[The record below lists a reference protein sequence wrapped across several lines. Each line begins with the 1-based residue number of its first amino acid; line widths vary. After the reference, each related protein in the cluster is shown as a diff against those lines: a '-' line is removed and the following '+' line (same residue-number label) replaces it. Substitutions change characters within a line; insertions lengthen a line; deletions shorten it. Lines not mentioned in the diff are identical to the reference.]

1 MKTIQQ
7 RSFVRSVSALDAIFE
22 FISAYVGRFDIAPWV
37 AYALQ
42 FAVEE
47 VFTNLVKYDPDADPI
62 IPIRMRKEENRI
74 TVEVIN
80 GGGRYFDMT
89 STPQTDTQPHERGAG
104 GLGLYLVKKMVDEFR
119 YEYSDGTG
127 IITIV
132 ASLEG

>member
-1 MKTIQQ
+1 MKTTRQK
-7 RSFVRSVSALDAIFE
+7 SFGRDVSALDAIFK
-22 FISAYVGRFDIAPWV
+22 FISDYVSEFNIAPWV

-47 VFTNLVKYDPDADPI
+47 VFTNLVKYDPDADPAI
-62 IPIRMRKEENRI
+62 SIRMTKDDGRI

-80 GGGRYFDMT
+80 ARGRYFDMT
-89 STPQTDTQPHERGAG
+89 STPQVDDRPYDRAAG

-119 YEYSDGTG
+119 YEYAGGTG

-132 ASLEG
+132 TSLEE

>member
-1 MKTIQQ
+1 MKTTQQ
-7 RSFVRSVSALDAIFE
+7 GSFARNVSALDAIFE
-22 FISAYVGRFDIAPWV
+22 FISGYVAKFDIAPWV

-47 VFTNLVKYDPDADPI
+47 VFTNLVKYDPDADPV
-62 IPIRMRKEENRI
+62 IPIRMKKEDSCI

-80 GGGRYFDMT
+80 TGGRYFDMT
-89 STPQTDTQPHERGAG
+89 STPQTDAQPHERGTG

-132 ASLEG
+132 ASTEG

>member
-1 MKTIQQ
+1 MKTKQQ
-7 RSFVRSVSALDAIFE
+7 RSFRRNVSALDAIFE
-22 FISAYVGRFDIAPWV
+22 FISGYVSEFGIAPWV

-47 VFTNLVKYDPDADPI
+47 VFTNLVKYDPDADPV
-62 IPIRMRKEENRI
+62 IPIRMKKEENRI
-74 TVEVIN
+74 TVELIN
-80 GGGRYFDMT
+80 AGGRYFDMT
-89 STPQTDTQPHERGAG
+89 SMPQTDAQPHERGAG

-127 IITIV
+127 IITII